1 MAIEG
6 KEQLIE
12 LMRAETVLS
21 GFLEDLPATALYKKD
36 EFDEDAKTP
45 EENRH
50 DLLMLC
56 EFMIRQL
63 QNYEV

>member
-1 MAIEG
+1 MNK

-12 LMRAETVLS
+12 LIRGETVLS
-21 GFLEDLPATALYKKD
+21 DFLENLPTTALYKKD
-36 EFDEDAKTP
+36 EFDENAKTP
-45 EENRH
+45 EQNRH

-56 EFMIRQL
+56 EFMIRQI

>member
-1 MAIEG
+1 MTIEG
-6 KEQLIE
+6 KKQLME

-21 GFLEDLPATALYKKD
+21 DFLEDLPATALYKKD
-36 EFDEDAKTP
+36 EFDENAKTP
-45 EENRH
+45 EQNRH

-56 EFMIRQL
+56 EFMIRQI